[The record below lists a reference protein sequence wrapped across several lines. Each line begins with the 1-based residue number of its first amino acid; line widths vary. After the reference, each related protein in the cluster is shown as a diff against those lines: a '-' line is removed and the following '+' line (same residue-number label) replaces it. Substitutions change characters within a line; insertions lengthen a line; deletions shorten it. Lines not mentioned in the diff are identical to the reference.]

1 MEETNQKVSALVSFI
16 ETFTPKLIGALVV
29 LFIGLWVANVIVR
42 MMQRRMEKTKVDES
56 LQPFL
61 LSLVNVL
68 LKIMVI
74 FSAAGI
80 VGIQTTSFVAMLG
93 AAGLAVGLALQG
105 SLSNFA
111 SGVLIL
117 LFRPYRVG
125 DIITVGGFSG
135 TVKEIQIFTTVLATV
150 DNRMI
155 IIPNSAITSGPI
167 ENTTAYTE
175 RVVEVLVP
183 IDPTQ
188 EMNKVREIIETVGK
202 TVPGYVDGLG
212 ITSPVVDVKTTAVTL
227 AARVWVKPLLFLE
240 AEAFFKEALKNALQ
254 AAGIDGEHEPVMEVK
269 LVQQ

>member
-1 MEETNQKVSALVSFI
+1 MEQTEQKVGAFVGFFQ
-16 ETFTPKLIGALVV
+16 EFAPKLVGALIV
-29 LFIGLWVANVIVR
+29 LFIGLWIANIIVR

-68 LKIMVI
+68 LKIMIV

-117 LFRPYRVG
+117 LFRPYKVG

-135 TVKEIQIFTTVLATV
+135 TVKEIQIFTTILATV

-188 EMNKVREIIETVGK
+188 DMSKARTIIETVGK
-202 TVPGYVDGLG
+202 TVPGAIGGMPVS
-212 ITSPVVDVKTTAVTL
+212 SPVVDVKPTAVTL
-227 AARVWVKPLLFLE
+227 AARVWVQPLLYLDAQAYFR
-240 AEAFFKEALKNALQ
+240 EALKNALQ
-254 AAGIDGEHEPVMEVK
+254 EAGIAGEHEPVMEVK